1 MGRPHK
7 DLKQAE
13 MSYVF
18 AAVDYKLGKRT
29 GQEIRGD
36 GVSKTKP
43 QTEMANRNALDKR
56 KGF

>member
-18 AAVDYKLGKRT
+18 AAVDYKPGKRT
-29 GQEIRGD
+29 GQEIREG
-36 GVSKTKP
+36 GVSTTKQ
-43 QTEMANRNALDKR
+43 QTEMANRNSLDNGNR
-56 KGF
+56 F